1 MAVVALAAV
10 GSGGSV
16 VLGIGAVGF
25 AASDIS
31 VARKRFRVGWLQQ
44 LGLGLPAYFLS
55 QQALACSVT
64 HVPHTA

>member
-1 MAVVALAAV
+1 MVVVALAAV
-10 GSGGSV
+10 GSGGSA

-25 AASDIS
+25 AASNIIGCS
-31 VARKRFRVGWLQQ
+31 QAIRVGWLQQ